1 MTGVRRLAVLSLCL
15 LGALRAAAA
24 ADAPPPPRDEIQR
37 FVRSYLDAN
46 NQSDPTAVLDM
57 VSRRP
62 DVSMA
67 EMGSIN
73 RGFESIRAEI
83 GKLSATPGTHTVS
96 LGALDITPLGPGFV
110 LVVASIDVDLGVG
123 GNQAQLKGA
132 MTLVLE
138 KSTGRWKVLHEHDS
152 LHFPLG
158 DFLGNEPEGGEKP

>member
-1 MTGVRRLAVLSLCL
+1 MPGVIRFSVLTLFL
-15 LGALRAAAA
+15 VAALGPARAADTTPA
-24 ADAPPPPRDEIQR
+24 RDEIQR
-37 FVRSYLDAN
+37 FVRAYLDAN
-46 NQSDPTAVLDM
+46 NQADPTAVLDM

-62 DVSMA
+62 EVSMA

-96 LGALDITPLGPGFV
+96 LGTIDVTPLGPGFV
-110 LVVASIDVDLGVG
+110 LVVASIDVDLGAG
-123 GNQAQLKGA
+123 DNQAQLRGA

-158 DFLGNEPEGGEKP
+158 DILGGEPDGREKP